1 MTDVKEGNGIIESK
15 TESVTKKGDKF
26 WKFKID
32 GKTYSLFEFE
42 AGREVEA
49 GDQVKMFWTETEGA
63 GQFGAVTY
71 RNLNSIFKEADTTR
85 GAVGSTK
92 PASEVKL
99 KIDTSNESLK
109 EIAIQLA
116 RIADKMPVK

>member
-1 MTDVKEGNGIIESK
+1 MSDVKEGTGTIESK

-42 AGREVEA
+42 AGRDVEI

-71 RNLNSIFKEADTTR
+71 RNLNSIFKEADTTG
-85 GAVGSTK
+85 GAVGGTK
-92 PASEVKL
+92 PASEVEYR
-99 KIDTSNESLK
+99 TETNEHL
-109 EIAIQLA
+109 ENIANELR
-116 RIADKMPVK
+116 RIADKMKGQ